1 MAPVKRPYD
10 VISIASDSSEDNLA
24 RPIRPHKT
32 ARLDEPHWRPGL
44 DIDDYMAQNDLHTG
58 PIMPRHDGVNGWI
71 MPRDSEEPMRTGI
84 IKDEPIANYDI
95 DEWIA
100 ENDRQELMRT
110 NPTREA
116 RNAVNEAEP
125 GASAAHPQSI
135 ESDDHDFGPPFKFD
149 LNDIPLLYG
158 DAPNLQDGAI
168 LVPDTAP
175 TPERSQ
181 LDQILDVVPD
191 VSHDH
196 VTKLLGTDH
205 GNLEQVLNILL
216 EGKYPKESDRRA
228 AEQAAKEA
236 ALQEQKAAEE
246 ARMES
251 LINPQC
257 AFSSKMKEV
266 M

>member
-135 ESDDHDFGPPFKFD
+135 ESDDHDFGPPSKFD